1 MAFQTKWTQSGVIWK
16 FSGTLTGDDI
26 FRSSTEVYG
35 DPRFDS
41 MHFQLLDMID
51 VTDFDVSDDIIEEVS
66 VMDLA
71 ASSTNPYLIIALIG
85 SDKQIERL
93 VSLYENTT
101 GTAPWKTAIFETFED
116 ARDWILS
123 IFPNISL

>member
-1 MAFQTKWTQSGVIWK
+1 MAYQTKWSQSGITWK

-26 FRSSTEVYG
+26 FRSSSEVYG

-41 MHFQLLDMID
+41 MRFQLLDMID
-51 VTDFDVSDDIIEEVS
+51 VTDFDVSDDIMEEVT

-71 ASSTNPYLIIALIG
+71 ASSTNPYLKIALIG

-101 GTAPWKTAIFETFED
+101 GTAPWETAIFATFDD
-116 ARDWILS
+116 AWDWIIS
-123 IFPNISL
+123 IFPNLSL

>member
-1 MAFQTKWTQSGVIWK
+1 MAFQTNWTQSGIIWK
-16 FSGTLTGDDI
+16 FSGTLTSDDI

-35 DPRFDS
+35 DPRFDT
-41 MHFQLLDMID
+41 MRFQLLDMVD
-51 VTDFDVSDDIIEEVS
+51 VKDFDVSDEIMEEVT
-66 VMDLA
+66 VMDMA
-71 ASSTNPYLIIALIG
+71 ASTTNPYLKIALIG
-85 SDKQIERL
+85 SDMQIERL

-101 GTAPWKTAIFETFED
+101 GSAPWETAIFSTFED